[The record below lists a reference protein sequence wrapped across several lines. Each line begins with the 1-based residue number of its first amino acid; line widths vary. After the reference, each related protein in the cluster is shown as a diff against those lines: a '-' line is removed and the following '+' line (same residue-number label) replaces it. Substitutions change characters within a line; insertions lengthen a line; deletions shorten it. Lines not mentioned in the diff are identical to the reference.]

1 MAVGSNGFRKKWV
14 NSWNDLIQLLVFFL
28 KNPFAISG
36 GVIKMFLMDYLLKE
50 ENLGVILYKMEL
62 TKAW

>member
-1 MAVGSNGFRKKWV
+1 V
-14 NSWNDLIQLLVFFL
+14 NPPQLKE
-28 KNPFAISG
+28 KNPSAISG